1 LVMAGA
7 GLLTLVAASNANA
20 QGDYPNKP
28 VRIVVDSAPGSATD
42 VVLRIVAERLSR
54 IWNQQVIALNNP
66 GAGGSIAARVAAQSP
81 NDGYTLSFAA
91 ASTFTALAGAPGVPA
106 NLPIQVPRDFLPIG
120 FVSQQPMFIAASPK
134 SGINSISD
142 LIALAKKSPGEISY
156 ATTGVGRITHLTM
169 ELLQIRAGIKLQMIP
184 YSGGPSQ
191 ALSDLIAGRVH
202 IVLDGYGGV
211 APGMEGG
218 SLKGIAVATIERLL
232 MDKFKLSTSEARGL
246 IEQADAA
253 VRDSTQVFPFTRQ
266 ICEGMSLEDRT
277 QIIEMLWKVV
287 YADGVLDPYEDML
300 LRRIAGLIYVPDR
313 ERGMARQRALA
324 HIAAAKAAAH
334 GAH

>member
-1 LVMAGA
+1 MAFRQWKKA
-7 GLLTLVAASNANA
+7 PDFLRLTS
-20 QGDYPNKP
+20 Y
-28 VRIVVDSAPGSATD
+28 
-42 VVLRIVAERLSR
+42 LSKYSPL
-54 IWNQQVIALNNP
+54 LNNP
-66 GAGGSIAARVAAQSP
+66 GTPMLTRVLDFLAGHDAPVFGKAAAQADDLELSVAALLIEAARMDNDFDAAE
-81 NDGYTLSFAA
+81 
-91 ASTFTALAGAPGVPA
+91 
-106 NLPIQVPRDFLPIG
+106 R
-120 FVSQQPMFIAASPK
+120 
-134 SGINSISD
+134 
-142 LIALAKKSPGEISY
+142 
-156 ATTGVGRITHLTM
+156 
-169 ELLQIRAGIKLQMIP
+169 
-184 YSGGPSQ
+184 
-191 ALSDLIAGRVH
+191 
-202 IVLDGYGGV
+202 
-211 APGMEGG
+211 
-218 SLKGIAVATIERLL
+218 ATIERLL

-266 ICEGMSLEDRT
+266 ICESMSLEDRT